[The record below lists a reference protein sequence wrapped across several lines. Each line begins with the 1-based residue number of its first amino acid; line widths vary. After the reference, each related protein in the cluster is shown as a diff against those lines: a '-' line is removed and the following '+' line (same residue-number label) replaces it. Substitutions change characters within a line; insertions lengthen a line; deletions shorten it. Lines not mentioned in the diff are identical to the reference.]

1 MLALQGGRPKPVSLL
16 VRDYA
21 SDMHL
26 FIADAAPAFITAS
39 RRNAPLF
46 AGRSHRRRD
55 IRFARKAHPCCLAA
69 SFLWLHFALEWFTMS
84 FFINLVV
91 SSLLGVLSG
100 LGVGGGS
107 LLIIWLTLVRK
118 LDYPTAKYMNLLF
131 FLPPALIATAGHFL
145 QKRLRFQKILPAV
158 LTGCISTVA
167 FTVLSSGWDTGIL
180 RKLFGVLLLITA
192 FRELR
197 YKKQQSKSTT

>member
-1 MLALQGGRPKPVSLL
+1 
-16 VRDYA
+16 
-21 SDMHL
+21 
-26 FIADAAPAFITAS
+26 
-39 RRNAPLF
+39 
-46 AGRSHRRRD
+46 
-55 IRFARKAHPCCLAA
+55 
-69 SFLWLHFALEWFTMS
+69 MS
-84 FFINLVV
+84 FFINLVA

-145 QKRLRFQKILPAV
+145 EKRLRFQKIFPAV
-158 LTGCISTVA
+158 LAGCISTVA
-167 FTVLSSGWDTGIL
+167 FTVLSSGWDTRIL

>member
-1 MLALQGGRPKPVSLL
+1 
-16 VRDYA
+16 
-21 SDMHL
+21 
-26 FIADAAPAFITAS
+26 
-39 RRNAPLF
+39 
-46 AGRSHRRRD
+46 
-55 IRFARKAHPCCLAA
+55 
-69 SFLWLHFALEWFTMS
+69 MS
-84 FFINLVV
+84 FFINLGV

-107 LLIIWLTLVRK
+107 LLIIWLTLVCK
-118 LDYPTAKYMNLLF
+118 LDYPAAKYMNLLF
-131 FLPPALIATAGHFL
+131 FLPPALIATIGHFL

-197 YKKQQSKSTT
+197 YKKQQSESPA